1 MNRQEYEE
9 NPGKISKTSDVD
21 QKTPM
26 DIEDKSTV
34 ISEKPYLECS
44 GMCFLHFIESMFFQ
58 RFTNAEGANHLAVFN
73 RIICSSR

>member
-26 DIEDKSTV
+26 DIEDKITV

-44 GMCFLHFIESMFFQ
+44 GMCFLALH
-58 RFTNAEGANHLAVFN
+58 
-73 RIICSSR
+73 

>member
-44 GMCFLHFIESMFFQ
+44 GMCFLALH
-58 RFTNAEGANHLAVFN
+58 
-73 RIICSSR
+73 